1 MRAPTKAQVVRF
13 IQNLPHTAD
22 IVTREMERQ
31 ARITIEMV
39 SRVREGMQF
48 VEALRQ
54 GRIKIS
60 IEPPEREDE
69 RERRGR

>member
-1 MRAPTKAQVVRF
+1 MRAPTKADVFRF

-31 ARITIEMV
+31 ARFTIDLV
-39 SRVREGMQF
+39 SRFRHGMDVIDAVRE
-48 VEALRQ
+48 

-60 IEPPEREDE
+60 IEPPERDND
-69 RERRGR
+69 REWRGR

>member
-1 MRAPTKAQVVRF
+1 MRAPTKAEVFRF

-31 ARITIEMV
+31 ARFTIDLV
-39 SRVREGMQF
+39 SKFRHGMDVIDAVRE
-48 VEALRQ
+48 

-60 IEPPEREDE
+60 IEPPERGDSPN
-69 RERRGR
+69 RRDR